1 MNTISQIGQVAL
13 TRLFYSGKIRAH
25 NVEFSTKEFDL
36 TKIVCWEHVND
47 HYGDIQTVGGTNYLV
62 WGIELGLR
70 HLETVEGQ
78 TFADA
83 IAKLLTHE
91 NNGSIRAVYHHN
103 GGWIYPSH
111 IIRCSWWGGDM
122 FSNREETY
130 TIYRFTQA
138 QDQMIENLSPLLASV
153 PDSVL

>member
-1 MNTISQIGQVAL
+1 MNTLSKIGQAAL
-13 TRLFYSGKIRAH
+13 TRLFYSGRKGAH
-25 NVEFSTKEFDL
+25 KVEFSTEEFDL
-36 TKIVCWEHVND
+36 TKVVRWERVND

-70 HLETVEGQ
+70 HLETVEGE

-83 IAKLLTHE
+83 IARLLAHE
-91 NNGSIRAVYHHN
+91 NNGTNRAVYHHD
-103 GGWIYPSH
+103 GDWIYPSH

-130 TIYRFTQA
+130 TVYRFTQK
-138 QDQMIENLSPLLASV
+138 QDEEIENLRPLNLPLRMAQ
-153 PDSVL
+153 